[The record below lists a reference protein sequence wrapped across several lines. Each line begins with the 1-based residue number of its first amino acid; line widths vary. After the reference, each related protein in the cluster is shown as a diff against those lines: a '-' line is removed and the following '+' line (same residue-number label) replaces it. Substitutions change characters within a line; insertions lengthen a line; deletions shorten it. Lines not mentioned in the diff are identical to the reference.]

1 MIYKFDGMTPEID
14 STCYISESATIIGN
28 VKIGPYCYIG
38 PGAIIRADSKD
49 KPIEIGYG
57 SAIEEGVIIH
67 VGGPRTNGCY
77 IGERVTI
84 GHGAI
89 VHCNKL
95 GANSNV
101 GMGAVLSLYSEIG
114 EYAVIA
120 EGAVVKQCQIIE
132 PKVVVGGAPAKVLR
146 QLLDRDLETWD
157 KTKDWYIGLTK
168 LYTTP
173 GVLERID

>member
-38 PGAIIRADSKD
+38 PGAIIRADSKG

-95 GANSNV
+95 G
-101 GMGAVLSLYSEIG
+101 LYSEMG

-120 EGAVVKQCQIIE
+120 EGAVVKQGQIIE